1 MLSSSSDRIWWV
13 SLTSASWIL
22 TQPFCF
28 CSVCAGELCVTNLH
42 DTQFRRWSSIP
53 VGASDATGPNAGFSL
68 WSPRSSLNSLTRS
81 SLPVVTIFIM
91 STRRKSPNPC
101 VLHATGFTPEHPGEM
116 DVSVETVPDRCAP
129 GPPSTD
135 ESGMSLNDEEEEKFD
150 AGSASELGSFR
161 IYRDHEDFHK
171 SEAPASK
178 FYVCTICNFRTN
190 NFDSLSCHNKLQHP
204 NESRFKFRQNIYCEN
219 DGSFLDTVDFVYEM
233 GPLVHSSSS
242 EGEDTGKK
250 PMENSCILEKGLEL
264 EKELYCPVLMDEIRA
279 VSVNGTIIIPE
290 PMCHVTPL
298 LQRPPNLSTSPTIA
312 VPLHAS
318 KYNPVLDSNTTL
330 ITSFNRFPYPTH
342 AELSWLTAASKHP
355 EEQIKVWFTT
365 QRLKQGITWSPEEVE
380 EARKKMFNGSIPPP
394 HRTFAVSPTPAGEP
408 FQPGQAI
415 CHVFRQT
422 SLAPNS
428 TANISPTTCTPA
440 TSTAV
445 RQTLKRSLGT
455 PLLASEV
462 KRPVTPLTVDPK
474 ESLRMPPPPAPPP
487 ERLAIASSPG
497 FLETKTSGPAPL
509 VASDMKRPVAA
520 NVVPPKGK
528 LPMGQS
534 KEKIPVALPS
544 VLPRERLPLSPIVS
558 TNLKRSL
565 IHQQINHRPSASI
578 LKNKSACFG
587 DGVSPAAA
595 VTTPQV
601 NRPTII
607 QTLSSS
613 PTPVL
618 QCKSTE
624 PPMFPCFSSQNSKEH
639 WFSQNDSQN
648 SCVEF
653 ALRERSVP
661 TQFPLLERLKDK
673 SPGQI
678 KLLEES
684 FQRNSFPPYNEVQY
698 LMITTRL
705 SREEIESWFLER
717 RALRD
722 DLEQALLNSM
732 GSKRESQR
740 PVLNGTQRRS
750 GTHTFSPVPPNCKSV
765 NLLKNVFV
773 QNRWPSPVEFRH
785 LEMQTRLPRTELVRW
800 FRDGRLA
807 QQSRVLDLKEVFGE
821 RNGCRAADS
830 TKRPS
835 PKERPLREE
844 NSKPSSPEIENRFEN
859 TPGQHTGSNG
869 DGGEDTCE
877 PLSDS
882 S

>member
-1 MLSSSSDRIWWV
+1 MSS
-13 SLTSASWIL
+13 
-22 TQPFCF
+22 
-28 CSVCAGELCVTNLH
+28 
-42 DTQFRRWSSIP
+42 
-53 VGASDATGPNAGFSL
+53 
-68 WSPRSSLNSLTRS
+68 
-81 SLPVVTIFIM
+81 
-91 STRRKSPNPC
+91 RRKSSNPC
-101 VLHATGFTPEHPGEM
+101 VVHATCFTPEESVEM
-116 DVSVETVPDRCAP
+116 DVSVETVLDCAAP
-129 GPPSTD
+129 VPSSAD
-135 ESGMSLNDEEEEKFD
+135 ESGMSLNDEEEVKSD
-150 AGSASELGSFR
+150 GGSAPELGSFR
-161 IYRDHEDFHK
+161 NYRDHEDFHQ
-171 SEAPASK
+171 SEAPAST

-190 NFDSLSCHNKLQHP
+190 NFDSLSCHNKVQHP
-204 NESRFKFRQNIYCEN
+204 NESRFNFRQTIDCEN
-219 DGSFLDTVDFVYEM
+219 DGSLLDAVDFEYEM

-242 EGEDTGKK
+242 AGEETGKT
-250 PMENSCILEKGLEL
+250 PMENSSILEKGLEV
-264 EKELYCPVLMDEIRA
+264 EKELDSRVLKDEIRA

-312 VPLHAS
+312 VPLHTS
-318 KYNPVLDSNTTL
+318 KYNPILDSNTTL

-394 HRTFAVSPTPAGEP
+394 HQTCAVSPTPAGEP
-408 FQPGQAI
+408 FKPRQAI
-415 CHVFRQT
+415 CHVFGQT
-422 SLAPNS
+422 SLAPYS
-428 TANISPTTCTPA
+428 TANISPTTCTSA
-440 TSTAV
+440 TFTAV

-455 PLLASEV
+455 PLLAAEV
-462 KRPVTPLTVDPK
+462 KRPVVPPTGDPR
-474 ESLRMPPPPAPPP
+474 ESLQMPPPPVPPL
-487 ERLAIASSPG
+487 ERLGERFS
-497 FLETKTSGPAPL
+497 ETKISSPAPL

-520 NVVPPKGK
+520 IFVPPKGK
-528 LPMGQS
+528 LPMVKS
-534 KEKIPVALPS
+534 KEKIPAALHS
-544 VLPRERLPLSPIVS
+544 VLPKERLPLSPIVS

-565 IHQQINHRPSASI
+565 IHQQINSRTSATFFMP
-578 LKNKSACFG
+578 KNKLSCFG
-587 DGVSPAAA
+587 NSVTAAAA

-601 NRPTII
+601 HRPTII
-607 QTLSSS
+607 QSLSTVPLSQS
-613 PTPVL
+613 PTPVV

-624 PPMFPCFSSQNSKEH
+624 PPMFPCFSSQNGKEIPHGDVKH
-639 WFSQNDSQN
+639 WFFDQTTISQNDSQN
-648 SCVEF
+648 SCAEF

-661 TQFPLLERLKDK
+661 THFPLLERVKDK

-684 FQRNSFPPYNEVQY
+684 FQRNSFAPYNEVQY

-732 GSKRESQR
+732 GSKQESQQ
-740 PVLNGTQRRS
+740 PVLNGAQRRS
-750 GTHTFSPVPPNCKSV
+750 GTDTFSPVPPNSKSV

-800 FRDGRLA
+800 FQDGRLA
-807 QQSRVLDLKEVFGE
+807 EQSHVLNRQEKFGE
-821 RNGCRAADS
+821 RNGCWAA
-830 TKRPS
+830 RPS

-844 NSKPSSPEIENRFEN
+844 NSKPSSPEIENRFNN

-869 DGGEDTCE
+869 EAIEYGRGDCGGNTCE

>member
-1 MLSSSSDRIWWV
+1 MSS
-13 SLTSASWIL
+13 
-22 TQPFCF
+22 
-28 CSVCAGELCVTNLH
+28 
-42 DTQFRRWSSIP
+42 
-53 VGASDATGPNAGFSL
+53 
-68 WSPRSSLNSLTRS
+68 
-81 SLPVVTIFIM
+81 
-91 STRRKSPNPC
+91 RRKSSNPC
-101 VLHATGFTPEHPGEM
+101 VVHATCFTPEESVEM
-116 DVSVETVPDRCAP
+116 DVSVETVLDRYAP
-129 GPPSTD
+129 VPSSTD
-135 ESGMSLNDEEEEKFD
+135 ESGMSLNDEEEEKSD
-150 AGSASELGSFR
+150 GGSAPEPGSFCN
-161 IYRDHEDFHK
+161 YRDHEDFCQ
-171 SEAPASK
+171 SEGPAST
-178 FYVCTICNFRTN
+178 FYVCTFCNFRTN
-190 NFDSLSCHNKLQHP
+190 HFDSLSCHNKVQHP
-204 NESRFKFRQNIYCEN
+204 NESRFKFRQTMDCEN
-219 DGSFLDTVDFVYEM
+219 DGSLLDAVDFEYEL

-242 EGEDTGKK
+242 AGEETGKT
-250 PMENSCILEKGLEL
+250 PMENSSILEKGLEV
-264 EKELYCPVLMDEIRA
+264 EKELDSPVLKDEIRA

-298 LQRPPNLSTSPTIA
+298 LQRPPNLSISPTIA
-312 VPLHAS
+312 VPLHTS
-318 KYNPVLDSNTTL
+318 KYNPILDSNTTL

-394 HRTFAVSPTPAGEP
+394 HQTCAVSPTPAGEP
-408 FQPGQAI
+408 FKPGQAI
-415 CHVFRQT
+415 CHVFGQT
-422 SLAPNS
+422 SLPPYS

-440 TSTAV
+440 TFTAV
-445 RQTLKRSLGT
+445 RQTQTLKRSLGT

-462 KRPVTPLTVDPK
+462 KRPVVPPTGDPK

-487 ERLAIASSPG
+487 ERLAIASFPG
-497 FLETKTSGPAPL
+497 FLETKTSSPAPM

-520 NVVPPKGK
+520 NFVPPKGK
-528 LPMGQS
+528 LPMVQS
-534 KEKIPVALPS
+534 KDKIPAAIPS
-544 VLPRERLPLSPIVS
+544 VVPKERLPLSPIVS

-565 IHQQINHRPSASI
+565 IHQRINNRTSATFFVP
-578 LKNKSACFG
+578 KNKLSCFG
-587 DGVSPAAA
+587 NGVTAVAA

-607 QTLSSS
+607 QSLSAVPLSPS

-624 PPMFPCFSSQNSKEH
+624 PPMFPCFSSQNGKEIPHGDVKH
-639 WFSQNDSQN
+639 WFFDQTTISQNDSQN

-661 TQFPLLERLKDK
+661 THFPLLERVKDK

-732 GSKRESQR
+732 GSKQESQQ
-740 PVLNGTQRRS
+740 PVLNGAQRRS
-750 GTHTFSPVPPNCKSV
+750 GPHTFSPVPPNSKSV

-800 FRDGRLA
+800 FRDGQLA
-807 QQSRVLDLKEVFGE
+807 QQSHVLDRKEVFGE
-821 RNGCRAADS
+821 RNGCWAADS

-844 NSKPSSPEIENRFEN
+844 NSKPSSPEIENWFN
-859 TPGQHTGSNG
+859 NMPGQHTGSNG
-869 DGGEDTCE
+869 EVIEYGRGDCGGKTCE